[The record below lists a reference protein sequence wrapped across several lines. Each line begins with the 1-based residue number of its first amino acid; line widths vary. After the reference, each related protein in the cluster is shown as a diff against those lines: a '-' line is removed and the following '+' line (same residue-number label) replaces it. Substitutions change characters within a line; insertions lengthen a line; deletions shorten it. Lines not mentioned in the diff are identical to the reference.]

1 MNTEQWKEWNEAGFI
16 PGMTES
22 EDEFIKR
29 VSFCKNL
36 QQELTENVG
45 TELPF
50 DVSDQASNE
59 IRQEAISQTK
69 TLYGIAPEWV
79 PIFFNNHQLAPWH
92 GGCAWIFQL
101 NEQTPTSAF
110 LQLRAAFRE
119 KSSYLGMYQR
129 RELIAHE
136 LSHVGRMLYHEPQ
149 FEEIIAYRSSA
160 SKWRRYLGPIVQS
173 SKESLFF
180 IIFLGLIFLTNLAL
194 ITMGTSLAYAITY
207 WLPTIPLAF
216 ILLALARL
224 VRRQSIFHGC
234 QQRLTEVLGDS
245 QKAEHLIYRLSDDEI
260 RLFAR
265 LTPNE
270 IRTYI
275 DSQTSFRWRFITIS
289 L

>member
-1 MNTEQWKEWNEAGFI
+1 MNTKQWKEWNEAGFI

-36 QQELTENVG
+36 QQELTENVAA
-45 TELPF
+45 ELPF
-50 DVSDQASNE
+50 DASDQASNE
-59 IRQEAISQTK
+59 IRQEAVSLTK

-119 KSSYLGMYQR
+119 KSSYLGIYQR

-136 LSHVGRMLYHEPQ
+136 LAHVGRMLYHEPQ
-149 FEEIIAYRSSA
+149 FEEIIAYRTSA

-173 SKESLFF
+173 SKESLCF
-180 IIFLGLIFLTNLAL
+180 IILLGLIFLINLAL
-194 ITMGTSLAYAITY
+194 ITMGTPAAYAIAH
-207 WLPTIPLAF
+207 WLPAIPLAF

-224 VRRQSIFHGC
+224 IRRQSRFNAC
-234 QQRLTEVLGDS
+234 QQRLAEVFGDS
-245 QKAEHLIYRLSDDEI
+245 QKAEHLIYRLGDDEI
-260 RLFAR
+260 HLFAR
-265 LTPNE
+265 LTPSE
-270 IRTYI
+270 IQTYI
-275 DSQTSFRWRFITIS
+275 NSQTSFRWRFINTS